1 MGKYSIALWFIRGGT
16 AKYKNEKVLMG
27 VCTVGIF
34 ILSMLF
40 FTKIH
45 PIVIADTDDWYF
57 AYKYRS
63 ALPLWEGWNPIRVF
77 PEVFMPIVSMFG
89 RFFINIFIK
98 EYFLSLTYSYALAVS
113 FVIAIF
119 IYSLFGYLRGQ
130 NIDIKTSVIL
140 ILFFVICHFWIFRTS
155 IKSNEYMLGSI
166 DASTYFFYVIPNLL
180 NCIAV
185 LLMQKLVDSKTLDT
199 GLCTKKS
206 LYILLIYF
214 CIFSNI
220 WSSMILASYIG
231 TTLLKD
237 ILTAIAQK
245 VKAKDFIKK
254 QCLQIG
260 IIIMWLASQIFE
272 LNGGRAKA
280 IKSESY
286 IETLQT
292 TLKVAKKVI
301 IRLNNK
307 FLMSMLII
315 VIIGITLT
323 VLKKQWKLLRNIQS
337 AGICC
342 IIMIIYLVL
351 SCAMAGS
358 KYLERTDVI
367 YGCFFYGMIIILLC
381 LYQIMTTVFPI
392 SSIMPLL
399 LVIVALECNTDE
411 RTFRESNVQQ
421 LSPQICMDIDNDI
434 MKQFLDAQD
443 RGEAEIILYVPFFEE
458 SSDNWPLAVYATETI
473 SEHFYKMGVTYYKI
487 RIKQIVPLVEKSKE
501 LNVDKF

>member
-1 MGKYSIALWFIRGGT
+1 MVLGEIQKMGKYSITLWFIRGGT

-214 CIFSNI
+214 CIF
-220 WSSMILASYIG
+220 
-231 TTLLKD
+231 
-237 ILTAIAQK
+237 
-245 VKAKDFIKK
+245 
-254 QCLQIG
+254 
-260 IIIMWLASQIFE
+260 
-272 LNGGRAKA
+272 
-280 IKSESY
+280 
-286 IETLQT
+286 
-292 TLKVAKKVI
+292 
-301 IRLNNK
+301 
-307 FLMSMLII
+307 
-315 VIIGITLT
+315 
-323 VLKKQWKLLRNIQS
+323 
-337 AGICC
+337 
-342 IIMIIYLVL
+342 
-351 SCAMAGS
+351 
-358 KYLERTDVI
+358 
-367 YGCFFYGMIIILLC
+367 
-381 LYQIMTTVFPI
+381 
-392 SSIMPLL
+392 
-399 LVIVALECNTDE
+399 
-411 RTFRESNVQQ
+411 
-421 LSPQICMDIDNDI
+421 
-434 MKQFLDAQD
+434 
-443 RGEAEIILYVPFFEE
+443 
-458 SSDNWPLAVYATETI
+458 
-473 SEHFYKMGVTYYKI
+473 
-487 RIKQIVPLVEKSKE
+487 
-501 LNVDKF
+501 